1 MSSFTTPL
9 RVEILDRTKAGR
21 VLVKLLEPFSYDV
34 GSEGSGETITV
45 PAGFES
51 DFASIPRALWRIEP
65 PLGRS
70 GKAAVVHDLLYARAG
85 MIGVGELDERG
96 TQKVRFYTRQRADEI
111 FLEAL
116 AVLGVHPIKRQL
128 MFRAV
133 RMFGSGGWGK

>member
-9 RVEILDRTKAGR
+9 KVEILDRTKAGR
-21 VLVKLLEPFSYDV
+21 VLVRLLEPFSYDV
-34 GSEGSGETITV
+34 GAEGSGETITV

-51 DFASIPRALWRIEP
+51 DFASIPRALWRLEP

-70 GKAAVVHDLLYARAG
+70 GKAAVVHDALYAT
-85 MIGVGELDERG
+85 RG
-96 TQKVRFYTRQRADEI
+96 LGGRYTRQRADEI

-116 AVLGVHPIKRQL
+116 TVIGVHPIKRQL

-133 RMFGSGGWGK
+133 RMFGGGGWGS

>member
-51 DFASIPRALWRIEP
+51 DFASIPRLFWRIEP

-70 GKAAVVHDLLYARAG
+70 GKAAVIHDYLYVTKGLGR
-85 MIGVGELDERG
+85 
-96 TQKVRFYTRQRADEI
+96 YTREQADQI
-111 FLEAL
+111 FRQAL
-116 AVLGVHPIKRQL
+116 GVLGVPPIKRDL

-133 RMFGSGGWGK
+133 RIGGGGGWGS